1 MEKYKDFGFLVCV
14 AMVGL
19 AIVRPAS
26 GIDPQANFE
35 MLVYGL
41 AGVLAC
47 LWRDH
52 HKDKKEKLSNKKDEE
67 SKYLV
72 DMHYQMQDYRQDR
85 RNRE

>member
-1 MEKYKDFGFLVCV
+1 MSKYKDFGFLVCV

-26 GIDPQANFE
+26 GIDPAANFE

-41 AGVLAC
+41 IGVIAC
-47 LWRDH
+47 LWRDSK
-52 HKDKKEKLSNKKDEE
+52 KDKRDREDEE
-67 SKYLV
+67 SHYLV
-72 DMHYQMQDYRQDR
+72 DTYYQMQDYQDHK

>member
-1 MEKYKDFGFLVCV
+1 MSKYKDFGFIVCV

-41 AGVLAC
+41 VGVLAC

-52 HKDKKEKLSNKKDEE
+52 HKDKRDRDKDEE
-67 SKYLV
+67 SHYLV
-72 DMHYQMQDYRQDR
+72 DMHYQMQDYRKDR